1 MGTAGRIGS
10 FTRDRAIWPVLLS
23 LVLLVVAP
31 AACIIWFM
39 TEAAGNQA
47 DAARQRL
54 SEALGG
60 QLRLLRDRVE
70 ADWRARVA
78 SLGVIDGSGAAAF
91 KNAVLSRRVDA
102 IVFVGKDAAPIYPTT
117 AASPA
122 RTVDPSQDSDWLKAE
137 TLELQGD
144 YPAAARVYAELASR
158 ERTPARGARAAQAH
172 VRMLARSR
180 DTDGALRA
188 IDEYFSSGRFASG
201 RDAHGRLIAAD
212 ARLLALRL
220 LTPQDTRFPRA
231 ADRLAGIL
239 RDYEGTAMPS
249 TQRLFLMSELIR
261 IAGPDVEPPT
271 YAAERLAAEFV
282 EADGRPPSSEWLE
295 ATRVPDVWK
304 LSVSRGSAIALFR
317 TGTVTGMADAVL
329 KPQSEA
335 SGARFTMVPPGR
347 DGGADA
353 IAASPLLP
361 GWLLGF
367 SLVDADRVEAA
378 AGRRMA
384 TYLWAGSLAV
394 AGLAVAGLLLGQAF
408 RRQLR
413 LNRLKTDL
421 VAAVSHE
428 LKTPLASVRALVD
441 LMLDDPDIDRSRRRE
456 YLQMIAE
463 ENARLSRL
471 IEHFLTFSRVDRNGQ
486 RLVFRDV
493 HPEALVSQA
502 VATVP
507 GQERFPG
514 LAIAVSPDLP
524 PLYGDEDALVTV
536 LLNLLENAFKYT
548 RENKRVSLRV
558 FEDAGRVA
566 FEVEDNGIGISRR
579 DRKRIFQPF
588 YQVDQRLARESGGCG
603 LGLSIVE
610 FIVRAHGGEVSV
622 RSEPG
627 AGSQF
632 TVLLPSRAAAR
643 RAVA

>member
-1 MGTAGRIGS
+1 M
-10 FTRDRAIWPVLLS
+10 
-23 LVLLVVAP
+23 
-31 AACIIWFM
+31 
-39 TEAAGNQA
+39 
-47 DAARQRL
+47 
-54 SEALGG
+54 
-60 QLRLLRDRVE
+60 
-70 ADWRARVA
+70 
-78 SLGVIDGSGAAAF
+78 
-91 KNAVLSRRVDA
+91 
-102 IVFVGKDAAPIYPTT
+102 
-117 AASPA
+117 
-122 RTVDPSQDSDWLKAE
+122 
-137 TLELQGD
+137 
-144 YPAAARVYAELASR
+144 
-158 ERTPARGARAAQAH
+158 
-172 VRMLARSR
+172 
-180 DTDGALRA
+180 
-188 IDEYFSSGRFASG
+188 
-201 RDAHGRLIAAD
+201 
-212 ARLLALRL
+212 
-220 LTPQDTRFPRA
+220 
-231 ADRLAGIL
+231 L
-239 RDYEGTAMPS
+239 RDYEKTAMPS
-249 TQRLFLMSELIR
+249 TQRLFLMGELIR
-261 IAGPDVEPPT
+261 IAGPDVAPPT
-271 YAAERLAAEFV
+271 YEAERLAAQFL
-282 EADGRPPSSEWLE
+282 EADGRPPSGEWLE
-295 ATRVPDVWK
+295 ATRIPDVWK
-304 LSVSRGSAIALFR
+304 LSVSQGSAIALFR
-317 TGTVTGMADAVL
+317 TATVTGMADAVL
-329 KPQSEA
+329 KPQSAA

-394 AGLAVAGLLLGQAF
+394 AGLAVAGLLLAQAF

-441 LMLDDPDIDRSRRRE
+441 LMLDDPDIDRGRRRE

-493 HPEALVSQA
+493 QPEALVSQA

-514 LAIAVSPDLP
+514 LALAVSPDLP

-548 RENKRVSLRV
+548 RENKRISLRV

-588 YQVDQRLARESGGCG
+588 YQVDQRLARETGGCG

-610 FIVRAHGGEVSV
+610 FIVRAHGGDVTV

-627 AGSQF
+627 AGSRF
-632 TVLLPSRAAAR
+632 TVLLPSRATAR

>member
-1 MGTAGRIGS
+1 MLV
-10 FTRDRAIWPVLLS
+10 RA
-23 LVLLVVAP
+23 
-31 AACIIWFM
+31 
-39 TEAAGNQA
+39 
-47 DAARQRL
+47 
-54 SEALGG
+54 
-60 QLRLLRDRVE
+60 
-70 ADWRARVA
+70 
-78 SLGVIDGSGAAAF
+78 
-91 KNAVLSRRVDA
+91 K
-102 IVFVGKDAAPIYPTT
+102 
-117 AASPA
+117 
-122 RTVDPSQDSDWLKAE
+122 
-137 TLELQGD
+137 
-144 YPAAARVYAELASR
+144 
-158 ERTPARGARAAQAH
+158 
-172 VRMLARSR
+172 

-188 IDEYFSSGRFASG
+188 IDQYFSTGRRASG

-220 LTPQDTRFPRA
+220 LTPQDARFPRA
-231 ADRLAGIL
+231 ADRLEAML

-249 TQRLFLMSELIR
+249 TQRLFLMGELLR
-261 IAGPDVEPPT
+261 IAGPDAMLPT
-271 YAAERLAAEFV
+271 YAAERLAAEFL

-295 ATRVPDVWK
+295 ATRLPDVWK
-304 LSVSRGSAIALFR
+304 VSVSRGSAIALFR
-317 TGTVTGMADAVL
+317 TETVTAMADAVL
-329 KPQSEA
+329 KPQSAA

-384 TYLWAGSLAV
+384 SYLWAGSLAV
-394 AGLAVAGLLLGQAF
+394 AGLAVAGLLLAQAF

-441 LMLDDPDIDRSRRRE
+441 LMLDDPNIERSRTRE

-493 HPEALVSQA
+493 QPAAVVSQA
-502 VATVP
+502 VATAP

-514 LAIAVSPDLP
+514 LVTHVSPDLP

-548 RENKRVSLRV
+548 HDDKRISLRV
-558 FEDAGRVA
+558 FEEAGRVA

-588 YQVDQRLARESGGCG
+588 YQVDQRLARETGGCG

-610 FIVRAHGGEVSV
+610 FIVRAHGGEVTV

-627 AGSQF
+627 SGSQF
-632 TVLLPSRAAAR
+632 TVRLPSRAAQK
-643 RAVA
+643 AVA